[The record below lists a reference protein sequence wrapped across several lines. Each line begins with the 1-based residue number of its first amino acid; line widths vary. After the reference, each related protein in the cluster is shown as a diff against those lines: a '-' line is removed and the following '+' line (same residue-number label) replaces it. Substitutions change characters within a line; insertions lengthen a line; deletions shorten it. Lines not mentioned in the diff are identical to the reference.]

1 MMSRPGVLIS
11 NWEKGIYLVFTPNSD
26 ITFDF
31 SFRYQQMQNQE
42 EEFDKLTED
51 DGTPVRSHP
60 QRKRRKVKRDEEE
73 EDTTDEEDIDEEG
86 LEDLDLEEGEEE
98 MGSRTIQVGDKN
110 FTFSFA
116 WAILYMQEI
125 ENSSVCAN

>member
-1 MMSRPGVLIS
+1 
-11 NWEKGIYLVFTPNSD
+11 
-26 ITFDF
+26 
-31 SFRYQQMQNQE
+31 MQNQE

-73 EDTTDEEDIDEEG
+73 DTTDDEEDIDEEG

-116 WAILYMQEI
+116 
-125 ENSSVCAN
+125 